1 MHCWHL
7 IIYFFP
13 GQLVKAMPKN
23 TFLKK
28 AHFSGLNV
36 IGNLRLRFD
45 IINDN
50 NSSCL
55 RSFKAAM
62 DAIKETKYAT
72 AIWIFE
78 GGWGG
83 HCKKTQFAQIYVWG
97 PLHQRSWGTLKSCTE
112 ATRRRSFI
120 TFVTDLR
127 KMIFSQG
134 SVSYEWMEDAS
145 LPTGWKIKKGIN
157 CTYYLRWL
165 LRIEKITC
173 L

>member
-13 GQLVKAMPKN
+13 GQLVKASPKN

-36 IGNLRLRFD
+36 ISNLRFD

-55 RSFKAAM
+55 RSFKSAL

-72 AIWIFE
+72 ALQIFE
-78 GGWGG
+78 GG
-83 HCKKTQFAQIYVWG
+83 HCKKTQLVQIYVWG
-97 PLHQRSWGTLKSCTE
+97 PLNRRSWGTLKSCTE
-112 ATRRRSFI
+112 ATRRRSII
-120 TFVTDLR
+120 TFVADLR
-127 KMIFSQG
+127 KWFSHRVQWVMSGWRTQACPLAGRSRGG
-134 SVSYEWMEDAS
+134 STVLTISGGQRQD
-145 LPTGWKIKKGIN
+145 IN
-157 CTYYLRWL
+157 CL
-165 LRIEKITC
+165 
-173 L
+173 